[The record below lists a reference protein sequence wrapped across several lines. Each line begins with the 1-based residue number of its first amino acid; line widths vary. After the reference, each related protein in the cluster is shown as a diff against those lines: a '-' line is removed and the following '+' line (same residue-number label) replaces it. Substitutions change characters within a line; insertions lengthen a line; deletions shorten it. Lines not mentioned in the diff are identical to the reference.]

1 MYQHF
6 WWCHFAEVEAAASGP
21 IRYINP
27 HFASGPSHA
36 RFILTSSK
44 GNHKTGSMCQQENL
58 YFGSN
63 FQGRRVF
70 QRTQKKNSSTCNG
83 RDFSKVGGAPPS
95 PTVWSPLHPVEFN
108 MCHTVRQNKSEC
120 AGPPQKKMR
129 IRVWLATTSGP
140 PWKVLINSAN
150 PPAVFS
156 ENLVVERAFL
166 NRLEA

>member
-36 RFILTSSK
+36 RFILTRSK
-44 GNHKTGSMCQQENL
+44 GNLKTGSMCQQENL

-83 RDFSKVGGAPPS
+83 RDFSKVGGAPPVPHCLVPAASSGIQHVSYCQTKQVRMRGAPSKENENTGVVGHNLWATLES
-95 PTVWSPLHPVEFN
+95 PHQL
-108 MCHTVRQNKSEC
+108 CQ
-120 AGPPQKKMR
+120 PPR
-129 IRVWLATTSGP
+129 C
-140 PWKVLINSAN
+140 
-150 PPAVFS
+150 VF
-156 ENLVVERAFL
+156 
-166 NRLEA
+166 